1 MSDTKNHDRESTG
14 YAKNQAKANTGRKR
28 RTNRTLRRTG
38 KMPFKRGAWSY
49 RKIRVPSTE
58 EES

>member
-1 MSDTKNHDRESTG
+1 MSNTKNHDRASSG

-28 RTNRTLRRTG
+28 RTNRALRRTE
-38 KMPFKRGAWSY
+38 KTPFKRGAWSY
-49 RKIRVPSTE
+49 RKMIIPSIE